1 MAYNNYFPMGY
12 QPYYIP
18 QYQQSFQPMQTQV
31 PQIPQQNYP
40 QTAQTPTPAPT
51 NPTSII
57 WVRNA
62 QEAAMYP
69 LAPNNAVALWD
80 SGSPVIY
87 LKQADASGKPT
98 MKTYDLVERAESPV
112 EASEAKPDKTVSYA
126 TKEDLGAVVGVVKD
140 FDKAIGSLRSEIDS
154 MKGDLYGIAGQKKKP
169 APAKKTE
176 DE

>member
-1 MAYNNYFPMGY
+1 MAYNNYYPMNY

-18 QYQQSFQPMQTQV
+18 QYQQSFQP
-31 PQIPQQNYP
+31 QIQQPIQQPIQPQQA
-40 QTAQTPTPAPT
+40 AQTPTPAPS
-51 NPTSII
+51 NPSSII
-57 WVRNA
+57 WVRN
-62 QEAAMYP
+62 QNEAAMFP

-80 SGSPVIY
+80 SSAPVIY

-98 MKTYDLVERAESPV
+98 MKTYDLVERVETPV
-112 EASEAKPDKTVSYA
+112 EASEAKPDKAVSYA

-169 APAKKTE
+169 ATAKKAE